1 MSHYFVSDTS
11 VESKEILINFT
22 LNNKEISLIS
32 DNGVFSKNKI
42 DYGSLVLIKTLLNE
56 PLEGK
61 ILDYGAGIGVIGI
74 TLNLFFTDLDVSYS
88 EINERAL
95 SLIKKNLEK
104 HKLNG
109 YIYKELEEINKF
121 DVCLLNPPI
130 RTGKAQIYDMYQ
142 RAYKSLKEK
151 GVFYIVIRKDKG
163 MLSHKTYLESL
174 FKEVSIINKDKGY
187 FILKMTK

>member
-104 HKLNG
+104 HKLKG

-174 FKEVSIINKDKGY
+174 FKKVSIINKDKGY